1 YARRIAREMGLSG
14 QALVDM
20 ERGAL
25 LHDIGKIGIQD
36 AVLLK
41 PGALVPDE
49 WQQMHRHPEMGYR
62 LLEGI
67 DFLEGAAR
75 IVHHHQERFDGSG
88 YPQGLRGD
96 EICLGARILAVADTL
111 DAVTSHRPYRKARS
125 FSAARDEIVRAS
137 GTQFD
142 PAVVAAYLRI
152 DDAEWEALR
161 LQVTPDAEPLP
172 EGTLAVNA
180 A

>member
-1 YARRIAREMGLSG
+1 
-14 QALVDM
+14 M

-41 PGALVPDE
+41 PGALVPAE
-49 WQQMHRHPEMGYR
+49 WQEMHRHPELGYR

-67 DFLEGAAR
+67 DFLEGASR
-75 IVHHHQERFDGSG
+75 IVYHHQERFDGTG
-88 YPQGLRGD
+88 YPQGLRG
-96 EICLGARILAVADTL
+96 EQICLGARILAIADTL
-111 DAVTSHRPYRKARS
+111 DAVTSDRPYRKARS
-125 FSAARDEIVRAS
+125 FAAARDEILRAS

-152 DDAEWEALR
+152 DDREWEALR
-161 LQVTPDAEPLP
+161 LRVTPDAGPLP
-172 EGTLAVNA
+172 ADTPA
-180 A
+180 ADAA